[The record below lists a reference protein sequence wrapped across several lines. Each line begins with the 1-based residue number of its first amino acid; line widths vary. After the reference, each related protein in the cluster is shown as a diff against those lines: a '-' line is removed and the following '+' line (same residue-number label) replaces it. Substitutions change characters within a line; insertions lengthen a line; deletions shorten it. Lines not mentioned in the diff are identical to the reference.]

1 MSLIKC
7 PDCGKDVSTRDASCP
22 HCGAPLT
29 TEEIEVG
36 TDLTG
41 KRYRLYIVLGILVC
55 SLGWILFFSEDKSS
69 VHTGVYFIVIG
80 LIGYIAAKILIW
92 WERD

>member
-22 HCGAPLT
+22 HCGSLLT

-36 TDLTG
+36 TDPTG

-55 SLGWILFFSEDKSS
+55 FFRLDFVFLRGQIQRAHWCLLYCNRLDR
-69 VHTGVYFIVIG
+69 VHSG
-80 LIGYIAAKILIW
+80 
-92 WERD
+92 

>member
-7 PDCGKDVSTRDASCP
+7 PDCGKDICIREASCP
-22 HCGAPLT
+22 HCGRPLT

-41 KRYRLYIVLGILVC
+41 KKHRLYLVLGILVC
-55 SLGWILFFSEDKSS
+55 SLGWILFSSEDKFSA
-69 VHTGVYFIVIG
+69 HTGISFIVIG
-80 LIGYIAAKILIW
+80 LIGYIVAKILIW
-92 WERD
+92 WRYD